1 MAMTKVAFSAITLV
15 LRLTLNCAQLL
26 IALALWVGRLFFHGA
41 VVLVDAHRLRRRL
54 GSSRSTFTCSTCGC
68 DINLHCAQEC
78 LHCHWRWFGSRVAPC
93 PHCGAKTEFVPVCPT
108 CSYSSDNPFHLGRE
122 LPR

>member
-1 MAMTKVAFSAITLV
+1 MAMTKVTISALMLV
-15 LRLTLNCAQLL
+15 LRLALLCAQLAV
-26 IALALWVGRLFFHGA
+26 ALTLWLGRLVFHGMTI
-41 VVLVDAHRLRRRL
+41 LVDAHRLRRRL
-54 GSSRSTFTCSTCGC
+54 SASSSAFTCSTCGS
-68 DINLHCAQEC
+68 DIELQCAQEC